1 MTLHILA
8 HGLPDP
14 DGPARPVAGRQFEAL
29 SELETLAGV
38 TDRVAFWRR
47 FNHLPLQYRVRRGQE
62 ALHQSVHERIAKGE
76 LTSEETPKERAL
88 RALKRAT
95 TAFIEPSDPTAQP
108 LPDVLDALARS
119 ADAARDAGATAL
131 EIIDASEGLEH

>member
-29 SELETLAGV
+29 SELETLAGA

-47 FNHLPLQYRVRRGQE
+47 LSHLPLQCRVRRGQE
-62 ALHQSVHERIAKGE
+62 VLHQSVHERIAKGM
-76 LTSEETPKERAL
+76 LTPEETPKERAL

-95 TAFIEPSDPTAQP
+95 CLLYTSPSP
-108 LPDVLDALARS
+108 
-119 ADAARDAGATAL
+119 RD
-131 EIIDASEGLEH
+131 